1 MLDQELALFKKGCFE
16 PVDSSF
22 IAEGNKALSDL
33 SIVQKKF
40 GKKDMDTLLNELHD
54 SVVGSYLGFSL
65 VNTEKH
71 GFDCKLNSKS
81 DIYLESKVASIGS
94 DSWQATFNDTTY
106 EKALAFKDRKVWLA
120 LSVWESASEL
130 MCICYGQD
138 ERIGDFLKEKIDRF
152 KEGKTVRSTQ
162 SISFEKLVFDYKF
175 DILSI
180 DGNTDKVYR
189 KLVLHNSRFKKY
201 SPERIKKLYGFKM
214 PFEKR

>member
-1 MLDQELALFKKGCFE
+1 MLDQELALFRKGSFE

-54 SVVGSYLGFSL
+54 SVAGS
-65 VNTEKH
+65 
-71 GFDCKLNSKS
+71 
-81 DIYLESKVASIGS
+81 YLESKVASIGS

-152 KEGKTVRSTQ
+152 KEGETVRSTQ
-162 SISFEKLVFDYKF
+162 SISFEK
-175 DILSI
+175 
-180 DGNTDKVYR
+180 
-189 KLVLHNSRFKKY
+189 
-201 SPERIKKLYGFKM
+201 
-214 PFEKR
+214 